1 MITFAAWILWLVIT
15 GVIIYYAYSV
25 IKRRKQEVRDYH
37 DLRNALGD
45 EFDPKEHSPPKP
57 FLQALVMSRA
67 FWTTLFWAFTTAG
80 FMMFIVEETMQVRG
94 FGRYGLQQG
103 KLWQEAA
110 VAANYSVGALT
121 RDRGIIRVLSVLNPP
136 AGYVFKRYVDA
147 EEKKLG
153 WEMKR
158 IESELKKLKSRVRIV
173 ENRLQLNPISVLPT
187 KLTDIGHLSKLTA
200 PEAKLFYPKQV
211 DYQTHDKRVKR
222 VKDQVYVTLYGSKY
236 HRGTCSALRGRNGV
250 RKLPESEAVGEG
262 KTPCLRCK
270 P

>member
-1 MITFAAWILWLVIT
+1 MKKFVANLSDKI
-15 GVIIYYAYSV
+15 GVII
-25 IKRRKQEVRDYH
+25 
-37 DLRNALGD
+37 
-45 EFDPKEHSPPKP
+45 
-57 FLQALVMSRA
+57 
-67 FWTTLFWAFTTAG
+67 WTTIKSKTFWKTCFWAFTTAG

-110 VAANYSVGALT
+110 VAANYSVRAMK
-121 RDRGIIRVLSVLNPP
+121 RDRFIIKTLAVLNPP

-158 IESELKKLKSRVRIV
+158 IESELGKLKSRVTII
-173 ENRLQLNPISVLPT
+173 EQELRLRPITLLPEVA
-187 KLTDIGHLSKLTA
+187 DISATPIQMPKPASKLS
-200 PEAKLFYPKQV
+200 YPKQI
-211 DYQTHDKRVKR
+211 DYQTHDQRLNR
-222 VKDQVYVTLYGSKY
+222 SQNMVYLTKYGGKFHNIGCGSIK
-236 HRGTCSALRGRNGV
+236 GRQV
-250 RKLPESEAVGEG
+250 RKVSKSEAVTEG